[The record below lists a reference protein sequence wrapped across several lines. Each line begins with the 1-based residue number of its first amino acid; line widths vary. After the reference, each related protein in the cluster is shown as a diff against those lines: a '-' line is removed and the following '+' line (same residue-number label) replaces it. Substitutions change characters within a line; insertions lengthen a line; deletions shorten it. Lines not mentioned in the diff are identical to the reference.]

1 MFIAA
6 CQETR
11 AESVAT
17 SACAIEDY
25 VPVSSESKGGFTMLR
40 VDARALR
47 ERRSPHEPAVNR
59 VPFS

>member
-11 AESVAT
+11 AESFAT

-25 VPVSSESKGGFTMLR
+25 VLVSSESKPGFTMLR
-40 VDARALR
+40 FDARALR
-47 ERRSPHEPAVNR
+47 ERQSPDEPAVNP